1 MIIDLLDP
9 LYLLRTK
16 PGKSLR
22 EVQLEEFSFDGDKI
36 AIGDKQSFLRS
47 PYGQTIRLSDDIE
60 KDRFVMDFSR
70 HEKIEL
76 SKNMLV
82 NREDPSGNISLYD
95 LVSYQMLFESSK
107 KITLPF
113 ITRPARFLAWD
124 FYWNFYQRY
133 IPSYLHRLHTFDQIT
148 RLDPTL
154 VFPPD
159 GSTEKELF
167 LRVQEMRFS
176 RAWFAA
182 KFFEYYRDD
191 YERVFEDL
199 HQLSPCQ
206 KSAFIAIGTLA
217 QITPPEALGFVR
229 GILPLSYLVETA
241 CQPERFAHMW
251 HRQDA
256 MEEQDRDYP
265 YPILSTVSDFPGLTD
280 SIRDSMFELP
290 EQLQAYHCGDSDQP
304 HNLSKEVTELA
315 AIMPG
320 ITLWTNPCEL
330 ETAEKVLTRWLE
342 GDKNIDYEE
351 TDFGDYQLLE
361 ISSDNPPSCLRM
373 LRITR
378 DLQAHRIFIE
388 RNLYFIQDYL
398 DVFDK
403 DRTELEQLIRAG
415 ENETVEF
422 KETLRYDLNKKCNN
436 KHLFNEVIKTIAA
449 FLNTNGGK
457 ILLGVAD
464 NGQTPGLDLAKEDF
478 KSLDKLF
485 LHINNIIA
493 RDLGDSILANFIR
506 LNNHDIGGNPVVII
520 DCRQS
525 SETTFLGD
533 DIWVRV
539 KAGKRKLSPKEA
551 AQWSKTRQV

>member
-1 MIIDLLDP
+1 
-9 LYLLRTK
+9 
-16 PGKSLR
+16 
-22 EVQLEEFSFDGDKI
+22 
-36 AIGDKQSFLRS
+36 
-47 PYGQTIRLSDDIE
+47 
-60 KDRFVMDFSR
+60 
-70 HEKIEL
+70 
-76 SKNMLV
+76 
-82 NREDPSGNISLYD
+82 
-95 LVSYQMLFESSK
+95 
-107 KITLPF
+107 
-113 ITRPARFLAWD
+113 
-124 FYWNFYQRY
+124 
-133 IPSYLHRLHTFDQIT
+133 
-148 RLDPTL
+148 
-154 VFPPD
+154 
-159 GSTEKELF
+159 
-167 LRVQEMRFS
+167 
-176 RAWFAA
+176 
-182 KFFEYYRDD
+182 FFEYYRDD

-457 ILLGVAD
+457 ILLGVA
-464 NGQTPGLDLAKEDF
+464 
-478 KSLDKLF
+478 
-485 LHINNIIA
+485 
-493 RDLGDSILANFIR
+493 
-506 LNNHDIGGNPVVII
+506 
-520 DCRQS
+520 
-525 SETTFLGD
+525 
-533 DIWVRV
+533 
-539 KAGKRKLSPKEA
+539 
-551 AQWSKTRQV
+551 